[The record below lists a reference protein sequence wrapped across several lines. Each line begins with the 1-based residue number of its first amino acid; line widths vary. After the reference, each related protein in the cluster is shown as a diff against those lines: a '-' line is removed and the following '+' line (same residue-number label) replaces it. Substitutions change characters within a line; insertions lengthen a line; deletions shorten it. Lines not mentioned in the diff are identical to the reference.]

1 MNFKIG
7 GERMTDSVIEKA
19 KVLIEALPYIRAF
32 NGNIVV
38 IKYGG
43 SAMLDPQI
51 NKSIVQ
57 DIVLLKLVGLK
68 PVIVHGG
75 GPEIN
80 RMLDRVGIKSEF
92 VEGLRVT
99 TKETVEVVEMVLA
112 GKVNKSIVS
121 MINDQGGKAVGI
133 TGKDGKLLEATKM
146 NKGYVDLGYV
156 GEIAKVNT
164 ELIKTLIDNDFIPI
178 VSPIGADD
186 KGNTYNINADYA
198 AVAIAGALKA
208 EKLVF
213 LTDVEGVLRDKGD
226 PSSLISYLSTKQAK
240 KYIEKGIIAGG
251 MIPKVECCM
260 KALYKGVSMVHILDG
275 RVQHAL
281 ILEIYTQKGIGT
293 MIYDKEEELCKDV

>member
-1 MNFKIG
+1 
-7 GERMTDSVIEKA
+7 
-19 KVLIEALPYIRAF
+19 
-32 NGNIVV
+32 
-38 IKYGG
+38 
-43 SAMLDPQI
+43 
-51 NKSIVQ
+51 
-57 DIVLLKLVGLK
+57 
-68 PVIVHGG
+68 
-75 GPEIN
+75 
-80 RMLDRVGIKSEF
+80 
-92 VEGLRVT
+92 
-99 TKETVEVVEMVLA
+99 
-112 GKVNKSIVS
+112 

>member
-1 MNFKIG
+1 
-7 GERMTDSVIEKA
+7 MTDLVSIEKA

-38 IKYGG
+38 VKYGG
-43 SAMLDPQI
+43 SAMLDPEI
-51 NKSIVQ
+51 NQSIVQ
-57 DIVLLKLVGLK
+57 DIVLMKLVGLK

-80 RMLDRVGIKSEF
+80 QMLDRVGIQSEF
-92 VEGLRVT
+92 VDGLRVT

-121 MINDQGGKAVGI
+121 MINEHGGNAVGI
-133 TGKDGKLLEATKM
+133 TGKDGRLLETTKI
-146 NKGYVDLGYV
+146 NKGYIDLGYV

-164 ELIKTLIDNDFIPI
+164 GIIKTLIDNDFIPI
-178 VSPIGADD
+178 ISPIGADD
-186 KGNTYNINADYA
+186 QGNTYNINADYA
-198 AVAIAGALKA
+198 AVAIASALKA

-213 LTDVEGVLRDKGD
+213 LTDVEGVLKDKND
-226 PSSLISYLSTKQAK
+226 SSSLISYLSTKQAK

-275 RVQHAL
+275 RLQHAL
-281 ILEIYTQKGIGT
+281 ILEIYTKKGIGT
-293 MIYDKEEELCKDV
+293 MMYHKEDEICTDV

>member
-1 MNFKIG
+1 MSDKVG
-7 GERMTDSVIEKA
+7 GVKMTDITIEKA

-38 IKYGG
+38 VKYGG

-51 NKSIVQ
+51 NQSIVQ

-80 RMLDRVGIKSEF
+80 NMLDKVGIKSEF

-133 TGKDGKLLEATKM
+133 TGKDGKLLEATKI

-156 GEIAKVNT
+156 GEISKVNT
-164 ELIKTLIDNDFIPI
+164 EIITTLIDNDFIPVI
-178 VSPIGADD
+178 SPIGADD
-186 KGNTYNINADYA
+186 QGNTYNINADYA

-213 LTDVEGVLRDKGD
+213 LTDVEGVLKDKND
-226 PSSLISYLSTKQAK
+226 SNSLVSYLSTKQAK

-251 MIPKVECCM
+251 MIPKVECCI

-275 RVQHAL
+275 RLQHAL

-293 MIYDKEEELCKDV
+293 MIYDKEDEICKGV

>member
-1 MNFKIG
+1 MNFKTG

>member
-1 MNFKIG
+1 
-7 GERMTDSVIEKA
+7 MTDITIEKA

-38 IKYGG
+38 VKYGG

-51 NKSIVQ
+51 NQSIVQ

-80 RMLDRVGIKSEF
+80 NMLDKVGIKSEF

-133 TGKDGKLLEATKM
+133 TGKDGRLLEATKI

-164 ELIKTLIDNDFIPI
+164 EIITTLIDNDFIPVI
-178 VSPIGADD
+178 SPIGADD
-186 KGNTYNINADYA
+186 QGNTYNINADYA

-213 LTDVEGVLRDKGD
+213 LTDVEGVLKDKND
-226 PSSLISYLSTKQAK
+226 PNSLISYLSTKQAK
-240 KYIEKGIIAGG
+240 KYIEKGVIAGG

-275 RVQHAL
+275 RLQHAL
-281 ILEIYTQKGIGT
+281 ILEIYTEKGIGT
-293 MIYDKEEELCKDV
+293 MIYEKEDEICRGV